1 MDKLILPLPVPN
13 EIILLIIS
21 FCDEKTLLTLR
32 NSSFFSKFH
41 KNIQKEID
49 KVTRAYWHKI
59 HVEYIGLMMQP
70 QMEKHMTRMFF
81 GEFGA
86 SLERKM
92 FLQEWH
98 ESDIDIYSSL
108 LNLNIDTFF
117 SKIHSEKKRF
127 EEKYGEIETFNELAP
142 RNAIFNRFLPIFSID
157 QIRGLIVG

>member
-1 MDKLILPLPVPN
+1 MDKQILPLPN

-21 FCDEKTLLTLR
+21 HCDEKTLLTLR
-32 NSSFFSKFH
+32 NSSFFSTFH
-41 KNIQKEID
+41 NDIQKKID
-49 KVTRAYWHKI
+49 KLTRAYWQSMQ
-59 HVEYIGLMMQP
+59 VNYIGLIMQP

-81 GEFGA
+81 GEYRA
-86 SLERKM
+86 TDERRM
-92 FLQEWH
+92 FLREWH

-108 LNLNIDTFF
+108 LDVNVDTFF

-127 EEKYGEIETFNELAP
+127 EEKYGEMETFNDLKP